1 MSNEFVPA
9 LRFSV
14 LTRLYDRVIA
24 ATMEEDAHRRALLAQ
39 AGLRPGHRVLDLG
52 CGTGT
57 FALLAKTSIPG
68 ATVIGLDAD
77 EEALELARAKA
88 RAQRV
93 DVAFQR
99 GFADEA
105 RFEDASFDR
114 VTSMLL
120 FHHLTRAKKV
130 RTLERARQILRP
142 GGELHVADWGRPHD
156 CIMRA
161 AFLGVRILDGFETTA
176 DNIDGALPAL
186 MQRAGFLDVA
196 ETRRERTIFG
206 TLSMYRAVAS

>member
-88 RAQRV
+88 HAQRV
-93 DVAFQR
+93 DVSFHR
-99 GFADEA
+99 GLAEEVPFD
-105 RFEDASFDR
+105 DASFDR
-114 VTSMLL
+114 VTSMLF
-120 FHHLTRAKKV
+120 FHHLTRAKKLRTFERV
-130 RTLERARQILRP
+130 RRILRH

-156 CIMRA
+156 RIMRG
-161 AFLGVRILDGFETTA
+161 AFLAVRVLDGFETTA
-176 DNIDGALPAL
+176 DSVDGALPTL
-186 MQRAGFLDVA
+186 MAHAGFLDAV
-196 ETRRERTIFG
+196 ETQRERTMFG